1 MSNVIVGKGKE
12 VTPLENINCWSAP
25 TALTR
30 VFSKSLGLVTVD
42 SSSVTYIN
50 SNLKS
55 WSGQCTALPVQILS
69 HHQKSTFTED
79 FVTVPPSPLLWRSL

>member
-12 VTPLENINCWSAP
+12 VTPLENISCWSVP

-50 SNLKS
+50 SNFKKLVWSVHCAASSNIKS
-55 WSGQCTALPVQILS
+55 ASQEHIY
-69 HHQKSTFTED
+69 
-79 FVTVPPSPLLWRSL
+79 